1 MKKIL
6 LPVFVMFFMSLS
18 LADSFGWGRTGHDA
32 VAAIAERHLTGKA
45 RATVEAILDGKSIV
59 YWSNWMD
66 NVRRT
71 PEYGYTTSWHVSHV
85 DSGFK
90 AVIAEKHGKYNGDC
104 LWGLEKI
111 MPVLED
117 YKAYDDS
124 TVQVNLKFLIHLIGD
139 MHCPVHVYYE
149 DKQDFNVV
157 LGSRKT
163 SYHALWDSGLINSVH
178 NWSYSEYADMLDRAD
193 RKEIARIC
201 RGSLVDWVEE
211 CARDCRVIYDWAGPD
226 QVIDQDF
233 KNRAVILAERQIEI
247 AGYRLAYILNSL
259 FD

>member
-71 PEYGYTTSWHVSHV
+71 PEYGYTTNWHVSHV

-178 NWSYSEYADMLDRAD
+178 NWSYSEYADMLDRAF
-193 RKEIARIC
+193 ENYA
-201 RGSLVDWVEE
+201 L
-211 CARDCRVIYDWAGPD
+211 
-226 QVIDQDF
+226 
-233 KNRAVILAERQIEI
+233 ERLSST
-247 AGYRLAYILNSL
+247 G
-259 FD
+259 